1 MRIRKNDSVKVITG
15 ANKGKVGSV
24 LRIFNKTDRVLVEG
38 VNMRKKHMRP
48 TQDNPQGGIQ
58 EKEAPIHISNVQL
71 VVDGKGTKVGFKI
84 LDNNKKVRISK
95 RTGEVI
101 N

>member
-15 ANKGKVGSV
+15 ANKGKVGRV